1 MQCDEGARRRSIIKK
16 SLGAG
21 VTPGVTPAEGSL
33 KPTAGFTFNK
43 VICPSPYIDAYTASI
58 SAVAR
63 ESISKPECILFIV

>member
-21 VTPGVTPAEGSL
+21 VTPAEGSV